1 MRTLRLHSILALF
14 GSERHL
20 VSLVPRER
28 TRGLERAR
36 VSSRARSEK
45 RGERS
50 VEYSSGRESILC
62 VCPVLVRVCL
72 WGSEFLLILE
82 GVGPE
87 SWVIFP
93 ENGEEDSLLSAV
105 SHIWHRG
112 AKSWL
117 AGGKNVDIDVDIH
130 TIRVPIGARDPIGQF
145 LSPSE

>member
-1 MRTLRLHSILALF
+1 MSVKA
-14 GSERHL
+14 
-20 VSLVPRER
+20 
-28 TRGLERAR
+28 GLNHVIA
-36 VSSRARSEK
+36 V
-45 RGERS
+45 
-50 VEYSSGRESILC
+50 VEVFSNAQC
-62 VCPVLVRVCL
+62 VCPFLVRVCL

-117 AGGKNVDIDVDIH
+117 AGGKNVTQCGH
-130 TIRVPIGARDPIGQF
+130 RYYPGTHRRGQF